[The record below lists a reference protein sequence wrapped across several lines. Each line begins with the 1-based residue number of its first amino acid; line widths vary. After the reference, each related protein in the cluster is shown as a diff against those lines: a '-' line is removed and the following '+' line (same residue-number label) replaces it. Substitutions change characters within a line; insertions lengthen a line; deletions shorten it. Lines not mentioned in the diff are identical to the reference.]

1 LSKQIY
7 SIIIG
12 SGSYIPTRVIP
23 NADFINNEFYGPD
36 GVKLTKHN
44 QVIIDQFEQ
53 ITGILERRYVTD
65 DLLTSDIASLAALE
79 ALTMA
84 KIDGE
89 TLDYIIVAHNFGD
102 VAAGNS
108 YTDMVPA
115 LASRVKSRLGIT
127 NPDTVAYDLPFGCA
141 GWLQGMIQAD
151 GYIRSGDA
159 KKVLVIGAE
168 TLSRICDPHD
178 RDSMIYADGAGAVI
192 LSAIESEE
200 PVGMIA
206 SCSKSYAN
214 ELTYVLKMAKSAD
227 PGYVGERLFL
237 KMQGR
242 KLYEHVLKIVP
253 AVIKECISKA
263 GLQIA
268 DMDKLLI
275 HQANHKMD
283 EAVLKQLY
291 ELYDL
296 KFESIDV
303 MPMTISWLGNS
314 SVATLPT
321 LYDLIARDKFKGQQ
335 FTPGKM
341 MVFAA
346 VGAGVN
352 VNAVVYRV
360 PGE

>member
-1 LSKQIY
+1 LSKQTY

-23 NADFINNEFYGPD
+23 NTDFINNEFYGPD
-36 GVKLTKHN
+36 GLKLTKSN

-53 ITGILERRYVTD
+53 ITGIQERRYVTD

-79 ALTMA
+79 ALTAA

-115 LASRVKSRLGIT
+115 LASRVKSQLGIT

-159 KKVLVIGAE
+159 KKVLIIGAE

-178 RDSMIYADGAGAVI
+178 RDSMIYADGAGAII
-192 LSAIESEE
+192 LAGIESEQ
-200 PVGMIA
+200 PVGMI
-206 SCSKSYAN
+206 SHCTKSYAN
-214 ELTYVLKMAKSAD
+214 ELTYVLKMSKSAR
-227 PGYVGERLFL
+227 PEY
-237 KMQGR
+237 
-242 KLYEHVLKIVP
+242 I
-253 AVIKECISKA
+253 IKA
-263 GLQIA
+263 GLSIE

-275 HQANHKMD
+275 HQANNKMD
-283 EAVLKQLY
+283 EAVLKQLF
-291 ELYDL
+291 ELYGL
-296 KFESIDV
+296 KSTSVDI

-321 LYDLIARDKFKGQQ
+321 LYDLIQRNKFDGQE

-352 VNAVVYRV
+352 VNAVVYRI
-360 PGE
+360 PFSS

>member
-1 LSKQIY
+1 MSKKIY

-12 SGSYIPTRVIP
+12 SGSYIPTRIVK
-23 NADFINNEFYGPD
+23 NTDFINNEFYGPD
-36 GVKLTKHN
+36 GLKLTKNN

-53 ITGILERRYVTD
+53 ITGIQERRYVTD
-65 DLLTSDIASLAALE
+65 DLLTSDIASLAARE
-79 ALTMA
+79 ALTA
-84 KIDGE
+84 SKIDPE

-102 VAAGNS
+102 VSIGNS

-115 LASRVKSRLGIT
+115 LASRVKNQLGIT
-127 NPDTVAYDLPFGCA
+127 NPDTIAYDLPFGCA
-141 GWLQGMIQAD
+141 GWLQGVIQAD

-159 KKVLVIGAE
+159 KRVLIIGAE

-192 LSAIESEE
+192 LAATESAE
-200 PVGMIA
+200 PVGIISHA
-206 SCSKSYAN
+206 TKSYAN
-214 ELTYVLKMAKSAD
+214 ELTYVLKMCKSAHPEYTGD
-227 PGYVGERLFL
+227 RLFL

-253 AVIKECISKA
+253 GVIKECITKA
-263 GLQIA
+263 GLSIE

-275 HQANHKMD
+275 HQANNKMD

-291 ELYDL
+291 ELYGL
-296 KFESIDV
+296 KSTSIDI

-321 LYDLIARDKFKGQQ
+321 LYDLVERDRFEGQE

-352 VNAVVYRV
+352 VNAVVYKI
-360 PGE
+360 PTK